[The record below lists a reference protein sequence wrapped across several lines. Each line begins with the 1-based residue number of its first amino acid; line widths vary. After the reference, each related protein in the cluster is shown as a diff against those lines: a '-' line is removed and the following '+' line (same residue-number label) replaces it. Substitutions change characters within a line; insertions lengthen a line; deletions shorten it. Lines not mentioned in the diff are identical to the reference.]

1 MSRYIDAD
9 AISAELRDMA
19 KDEYYYRA
27 GAAYSTIFE
36 RMAEALD
43 KTQTA
48 EVMTYTEIAEMLNDL
63 FGDPCPCD
71 YNGIDEW
78 LPFGCKY
85 EKCPQPGDAR
95 CWEEYLRHRR

>member
-9 AISAELRDMA
+9 KLESLCDI
-19 KDEYYYRA
+19 
-27 GAAYSTIFE
+27 
-36 RMAEALD
+36 MAEKCD
-43 KTQTA
+43 GVGEGIWNQFRTVVEWTPTA

-78 LPFGCKY
+78 LPFECKF
-85 EKCPQPGDAR
+85 EECPQPGETR
-95 CWEEYLRHRR
+95 CWEEYLRHRG